1 MNFVKIC
8 PFQPTEKTLHF
19 DDSQLEII
27 NKASIS
33 PDFPMIVP
41 EERKR
46 FSLSSGL
53 LAIYNSS
60 LIQLYHFDGRNYRI
74 VEDDISF
81 VLVLA
86 LYMPNSTKY
95 ESSIKHCI
103 AVGTLNGYLKL
114 YDEVTLD
121 VY

>member
-8 PFQPTEKTLHF
+8 PFQPTEKTLNF

-53 LAIYNSS
+53 LASYSSS
-60 LIQLYHFDGRNYRI
+60 LIQLYHFDGRHYHI

-103 AVGTLNGYLKL
+103 AVGTLKGYLKL